1 MLIFRAWATCGL
13 LRLLSKIVL
22 ISSWVNN
29 KLLIT
34 TYCLLIILTAVP
46 KVKQTGGHVN
56 LPYTAGTGVTIECEA
71 RGWPRPKITWL
82 RDSKSIEDINH
93 NSQYS
98 VKTIPKKD
106 VRVIASQLIIFSI
119 QKEESGI
126 YTCKATNALKVVTK
140 NITVLVEGR

>member
-1 MLIFRAWATCGL
+1 MPFFFVTCL

-22 ISSWVNN
+22 ISSWGNN

-34 TYCLLIILTAVP
+34 TYCLLIFLTAVP
-46 KVKQTGGHVN
+46 KVKRTGRHVHF
-56 LPYTAGTGVTIECEA
+56 PYTAGTDVTIECEA

-82 RDSKSIEDINH
+82 RDNKSVADINH
-93 NSQYS
+93 NFQYL

-106 VRVIASQLIIFSI
+106 VRVIASQLIII
-119 QKEESGI
+119 AVQKEESGI

-140 NITVLVEGR
+140 NVTVLVEGR